1 MATGDDDEMAA
12 PGKEVLMRIPRLKVS
27 LAVALVVAGVAA
39 AVAIGAPTR
48 AAGLSPNQQAVL
60 QAFQKTSK
68 LPSLRF
74 AFTAGL
80 AGGVTGKNGYKLSG
94 SGGADLVHQS
104 SALTINLGALA
115 SLLGGA
121 AGGAKIPTSV
131 NAVATGGALYV
142 HAPTVATQ
150 VQPGAEW
157 IKFTSKAIPSSISSI
172 VNPKALT
179 GITPQ
184 TVIAAASVHKVGKAS
199 VRGTSTT
206 HYTVTVNAAKLTA
219 GLRKSLKSVGV
230 SSGQLQVYVDGSG
243 YVRRVSSA
251 LTHLKLGQGSAAAA
265 VSLQVDLFDFGAPVT
280 VTTPPASKTIDGD
293 ALVAQLFPGGSG
305 G

>member
-1 MATGDDDEMAA
+1 MATGDHDEVAA

-48 AAGLSPNQQAVL
+48 AAGLTPNQQAVM
-60 QAFQKTSK
+60 QAFDKTSK

-80 AGGVTGKNGYKLSG
+80 AGGVTGKNGYHFSG

-104 SALTINLGALA
+104 SAFTLNLGPLA

-121 AGGAKIPTSV
+121 VGGAKIPTSV
-131 NAVATGGALYV
+131 PVVVTGGVAYV
-142 HAPTVATQ
+142 HAPSVATQ
-150 VQPGAEW
+150 LQAGAEW
-157 IKFTSKAIPSSISSI
+157 IKFTTSAIPSSLSSL
-172 VNPKALT
+172 VNPKTLSSL
-179 GITPQ
+179 TPQ
-184 TVIAAASVHKVGKAS
+184 KVIAATSVHRVGKTS

-206 HYTVTVNAAKLTA
+206 HYTVTVAAAKVP
-219 GLRKSLKSVGV
+219 GLSKAPKSIGV
-230 SSGQLQVYVDGSG
+230 STVKAQVYVDGSG
-243 YVRRVSSA
+243 YVRRVSSTLA
-251 LTHLKLGQGSAAAA
+251 NVKLQKGAAGATI
-265 VSLQVDLFDFGAPVT
+265 SFQVDLFDFGAPVT
-280 VTTPPASKTIDGD
+280 VTKPPASKTVSGD
-293 ALVAQLFPGGSG
+293 DLVKQLLGGAG